1 MEVNAIEKKI
11 STELWH
17 NRLGHMSEKGMQV
30 LTKKSLL
37 PGIEGTTLET
47 CDDCL
52 AGKQYRISFKRPSHS
67 TKSNVLDIVYSDL
80 CGRMKVKT
88 LGGALYFL
96 TFIDDHSRKVWA
108 YALRSKNQVLDMFQQ
123 FQERVEKETRRKLK
137 CIHTNN
143 GGEYL
148 GPFDKYCAV

>member
-88 LGGALYFL
+88 LSGALYFL

-108 YALRSKNQVLDMFQQ
+108 YAFRSKNL
-123 FQERVEKETRRKLK
+123 ERETGRKLK

-148 GPFDKYCAV
+148 GPFDKYCAE